1 MKLAVTIVVTEI
13 AMTTIMRLN
22 YSHCTAGES
31 LTEKLGQEA
40 WQCIIMMTAIIMI
53 MMIVGMMMTAM
64 MVIMMMIMVMTI
76 FVDLNW

>member
-1 MKLAVTIVVTEI
+1 MKRGSDDFGE
-13 AMTTIMRLN
+13 N
-22 YSHCTAGES
+22 GGDDSHCTAGES

-53 MMIVGMMMTAM
+53 MMIVGMMMT
-64 MVIMMMIMVMTI
+64 VIMMIIMVMTI